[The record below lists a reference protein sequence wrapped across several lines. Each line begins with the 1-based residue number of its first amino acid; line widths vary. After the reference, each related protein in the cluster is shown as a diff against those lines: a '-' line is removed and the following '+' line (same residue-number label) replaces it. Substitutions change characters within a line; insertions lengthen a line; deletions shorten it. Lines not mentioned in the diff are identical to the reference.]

1 MHLHA
6 LVKIDAIAFKCYF
19 IRMTRR
25 PEDTTIKAW
34 ARLVR
39 AEQAIMSKIEGELKE
54 AGLPPLAWYDVLLEL
69 SREPRR
75 SLRPVELE
83 RRLLLAQYNASR
95 LIDRLEKAGLVE
107 RQACP
112 EDARGQ
118 FVALT
123 QKGEEMQ
130 KQMWRTYGPAIERNV
145 GGKLTAMETETLA
158 SLLGK
163 LLEEDE

>member
-1 MHLHA
+1 
-6 LVKIDAIAFKCYF
+6 
-19 IRMTRR
+19 MTKP
-25 PEDTTIKAW
+25 PEETTVKAW
-34 ARLVR
+34 SRLVR
-39 AEQAIMSKIEGELKE
+39 AEQAIMSKIEGELKR

-75 SLRPVELE
+75 PLRPVELE

-95 LIDRLEKAGLVE
+95 LFDRLEKAGLVK

-118 FVALT
+118 FVVLT
-123 QKGEEMQ
+123 RKGEEMQ
-130 KQMWRTYGPAIERNV
+130 KRMWRMYGPAISRHV
-145 GGKLTAMETETLA
+145 GVKLTALETATLA

-163 LLEEDE
+163 LLEEDA